1 MTVSNVQNI
10 IWWYIAG
17 INVVAVILYGWDK
30 FCAVHDR
37 WRISESMLLFVAAI
51 GGSMGALLAMQIF
64 RHKTK
69 HLKFRLGIPLIL
81 AFQLVGAWKV
91 LNLY

>member
-1 MTVSNVQNI
+1 MVREVFL
-10 IWWYIAG
+10 WYLAG
-17 INVVAVILYGWDK
+17 INMAALLLYGWDK
-30 FCAVHDR
+30 YCAVRHR
-37 WRISESMLLFVAAI
+37 WRVSEAMLLGIAVV
-51 GGSMGALLAMQIF
+51 GGSVGAVLAMQFF